1 MKEICYKSIQLS
13 NFQMFEDQYIE
24 FDKDMTLLSGFNG
37 VGKTTV
43 LSAILW
49 CLTGND
55 YYNRNKFDIKPYDNG
70 VRKDEMNTYVCMEM
84 LVDGEPFKIA
94 KMQKNGKNTARIN
107 DMAINNQKEYES
119 YISNKLGVSI
129 EQIRLLSNPNHVANL
144 SWQELRKLITGLV
157 PNVEDKDIASLDEF
171 KPIRSKVEEFGI
183 KIFADSVISQTKEL
197 KSNLIPN
204 ILGRIEQQ
212 DLLVKE
218 LGTISSNIKS
228 LVDKKTMLEDKI
240 DNYKARIN
248 KEIEKQNLVVKE
260 KEKLSQLKYAYDSAY
275 QTLREIENEG
285 KNLKFRI
292 DSLVDSK
299 QLRRNATNE
308 VNNKMK
314 AKDFELK
321 AENSKLEYLKQV
333 LNNANSSLEAH
344 MKPVSNVCELCGQIL
359 PKDKMALYEREN
371 ALKIEEAKKVVDKAQ
386 KEVDKQIKKIKKIE
400 QDIEDLKVEFKAVKT
415 KDFSNEYEN
424 NPEVKKLSN
433 ERIKVAEDY
442 KKQVL
447 VLKMRKKDYDVQLK
461 VVQELPDI
469 DHIESPNELI
479 SELQEVTSQ
488 IDKARNIKRE
498 KEKLDALQ
506 KEYDDLCKKLNNYS
520 ILKDM
525 CYKFISIKG
534 ERTKETL
541 KKYFKITEFVTS
553 ELQKNG
559 EEKECFKLSLDG
571 RTYEMLSTGEKVRVG
586 IDLVLGL
593 QKLLDIKMPILI
605 DQLGEISKLNENI
618 KQQVIGCKTMQE
630 LNAKEKEKD
639 KEMYNKYM
647 SAYSKLNVTKG

>member
-1 MKEICYKSIQLS
+1 MKEIYYKSIHLN
-13 NFQMFEDQYIE
+13 NFQMFEDQFIE
-24 FDKDMTLLSGFNG
+24 FDENMTLLCGFNG
-37 VGKTTV
+37 VGKTTI

-55 YYNRNKFDIKPYDNG
+55 YFNRNKFDIKPYDNG
-70 VRKDEMNTYVCMEM
+70 VRKAEVNTYVCVEM
-84 LVDGEPFKIA
+84 MVDGEPFKLA
-94 KMQKNGKNTARIN
+94 KIQKGGKNTARIN
-107 DMAINNQKEYES
+107 DMAINNQKEYEQV
-119 YISNKLGVSI
+119 ITNKLGVSI
-129 EQIRLLSNPNHVANL
+129 EQIRLLSNPNQVANL
-144 SWQELRKLITGLV
+144 SWQELRKLITSLV

-183 KIFADSVISQTKEL
+183 KIFADSVASQTKDL
-197 KSNLIPN
+197 RNNQIPN
-204 ILGRIEQQ
+204 IMGRIEQQ

-228 LVDKKTMLEDKI
+228 LTDKKTVLEDKI
-240 DNYKARIN
+240 NSYKARIN

-260 KEKLSQLKYAYDSAY
+260 KEKLSNLKSAYDSAY
-275 QTLREIENEG
+275 QTLREIENLG

-299 QLRRNATNE
+299 QLRRNALNE
-308 VNNKMK
+308 ASNKIK
-314 AKDFELK
+314 AKEFELK
-321 AENSKLEYLKQV
+321 TESSKLDYLKQV
-333 LNNANSSLEAH
+333 ADNEKSRLEAH
-344 MKPVSNVCELCGQIL
+344 TKPISNVCEFCGQIL
-359 PKDKMALYEREN
+359 PDEKMALYEREN
-371 ALKIEEAKKVVDKAQ
+371 ALKIDEIKKALDKAQ
-386 KEVDKQIKKIKKIE
+386 KEVDKQAKKIKKIE
-400 QDIEDLKVEFKAVKT
+400 QNIDELKEEFEAVKT

-447 VLKMRKKDYDVQLK
+447 VLKMRKKDYEVQLK
-461 VVQELPDI
+461 VVEGLPNI

-479 SELQEVTSQ
+479 SELQEVTRL
-488 IDKARNIKRE
+488 IDKSQNIKRE
-498 KEKLDALQ
+498 KEKLESLQ
-506 KEYDDLCKKLNNYS
+506 NEYNDLCKKLNNYT

-525 CYKFISIKG
+525 CDKFISIKG

-541 KKYFKITEFVTS
+541 KKYFKVTEFTTS

-559 EEKECFKLSLDG
+559 EERECFKLSLDG
-571 RTYEMLSTGEKVRVG
+571 RTYEMLSSGEKVRVG

-630 LNAKEKEKD
+630 LGAKEKEKD
-639 KEMYNKYM
+639 KDMYSKYM
-647 SAYSKLNVTKG
+647 SAYSKLNVMKG